1 MTLPGG
7 GDGPEQV
14 PRRPREGRYD
24 SLRQSVFMGLWRRA
38 VGRSADDGAGR
49 AEMRALAD
57 EDARTGLVLS
67 GELDMDSV
75 ACLTAR
81 LIEDVPRD
89 GDLVV
94 EAGGLSFIDVS
105 GCRALVEAAE
115 RLGDGRRLVLSHP
128 PRTLVR
134 VMSLCGWADHP
145 RLVLLPSGDAARA
158 AA

>member
-1 MTLPGG
+1 V
-7 GDGPEQV
+7 D
-14 PRRPREGRYD
+14 
-24 SLRQSVFMGLWRRA
+24 
-38 VGRSADDGAGR
+38 RSADDGAGIR
-49 AEMRALAD
+49 VVAD
-57 EDARTGLVLS
+57 GGDHSGLVLS

-75 ACLTAR
+75 AHLSNRLTEQVAH
-81 LIEDVPRD
+81 D

-105 GCRALVEAAE
+105 GCRALVQAAE
-115 RLGDGRRLVLSHP
+115 QLGPGRRLVLAHP

-145 RLVLLPSGDAARA
+145 RLVLSPPRGDAKKA